1 MDEELLMLPTTKTYR
16 VLNGRIAGFIDDL
29 EAIAQTVDK
38 ILSTSRFQYLI
49 YSDDYG
55 SDFLDLIGEDKD
67 LVYSEIERMTVEALS
82 IDERI
87 TDVTVTDI
95 IEVGRSEIKVLL
107 TVTTVYGD
115 LQVAQEVTF

>member
-1 MDEELLMLPTTKTYR
+1 MDEELLTLPTKTYR

-107 TVTTVYGD
+107 TVTTIYGD
-115 LQVAQEVTF
+115 LQVVQEVTF

>member
-1 MDEELLMLPTTKTYR
+1 MDEELLMLPTKTYR

-87 TDVTVTDI
+87 TDVTVMDI

-107 TVTTVYGD
+107 TVTTIYGD
-115 LQVAQEVTF
+115 LQVVQEVTF

>member
-1 MDEELLMLPTTKTYR
+1 MDEELLMLPTKTYR

-29 EAIAQTVDK
+29 EAISQTVDK

>member
-1 MDEELLMLPTTKTYR
+1 MDEELLMLPTKTYR

-38 ILSTSRFQYLI
+38 ILSTSRFQHLI

-107 TVTTVYGD
+107 TVTTIYGD
-115 LQVAQEVTF
+115 LQVVQEVTF

>member
-1 MDEELLMLPTTKTYR
+1 MDEELLMIPTKTYR

-107 TVTTVYGD
+107 TVTTIYGD

>member
-1 MDEELLMLPTTKTYR
+1 MGEELLMLPTKTYR

-107 TVTTVYGD
+107 TVTTIYGD
-115 LQVAQEVTF
+115 LQVVQEVTF

>member
-1 MDEELLMLPTTKTYR
+1 MDEELLMLPTKTYR

-95 IEVGRSEIKVLL
+95 IEAGRSEIKVLL
-107 TVTTVYGD
+107 TVTTIYGD

>member
-1 MDEELLMLPTTKTYR
+1 MDEELLMLPTKTYR

-107 TVTTVYGD
+107 TVTTIYGD
-115 LQVAQEVTF
+115 LQVVQEVTF

>member
-1 MDEELLMLPTTKTYR
+1 MDEELLMLPTKTYR

-115 LQVAQEVTF
+115 LQVVQEVTF

>member
-1 MDEELLMLPTTKTYR
+1 MDEELLTLPTKTYR

>member
-1 MDEELLMLPTTKTYR
+1 MDEELLMLPTKTYR

-87 TDVTVTDI
+87 TDVTVTEI

>member
-1 MDEELLMLPTTKTYR
+1 MDEELLTLPTKTYR

-95 IEVGRSEIKVLL
+95 IEAGRSEIKVLL

>member
-1 MDEELLMLPTTKTYR
+1 MDEELLMLPTKTYR

-107 TVTTVYGD
+107 TVTTIYGD

>member
-1 MDEELLMLPTTKTYR
+1 MDEELLMLPTKTYR

-87 TDVTVTDI
+87 TDITVTDI